1 MILED
6 KMSRL
11 ALGKGLDAL
20 IKQTQEVVQMTTQEA
35 AQVVETSSGAAV
47 AKIAVNKIV
56 PNRFQP
62 RRVFDEEKLQELAQ
76 SIKEH
81 GLTQP
86 IVVVYDAGLDKYEIV
101 VGERR
106 FRATQLAGLTEIDAI
121 VHKHLGDK
129 EMCALALIENIQRE
143 DLNPIETALGYRN
156 LMNKFYITQTDLA
169 SYCGKSKAAIS
180 NSLRLLDLEPE
191 IQQAL
196 QEGTLS
202 EGHGR
207 ALLMVT
213 DPAKRDLLFKKMNGS
228 KMSVRQ
234 AEEAARALMFPAK
247 PAAKQTKPAEVAS
260 FENDLQSALG
270 TKVEVKFGKNI
281 KKGTLVIHYHSLD
294 ELDNIASRL
303 KNKML

>member
-1 MILED
+1 MV
-6 KMSRL
+6 RQ

-20 IKQTQEVVQMTTQEA
+20 IKQTQEVAQMTTQQA
-35 AQVVETSSGAAV
+35 AQAAPAGTTV
-47 AKIAVNKIV
+47 SRIAVDKIV

-62 RRVFDEEKLQELAQ
+62 RRVFDEAKLQELAQ

-121 VHKHLGDK
+121 IHKHLGDQ

-156 LMNKFYITQTDLA
+156 LMSKFYITQTDLA

-180 NSLRLLDLEPE
+180 NALRLLELEPF
-191 IQQAL
+191 IQEAL
-196 QEGTLS
+196 QNGTIS

-213 DPAKRDLLFKKMNGS
+213 DPAKREMLFKKMNGS

-234 AEEAARALMFPAK
+234 AEDAARALMFPTKK
-247 PAAKQTKPAEVAS
+247 PAKGAKPAEVAS
-260 FENDLQSALG
+260 FENDLQTALG
-270 TKVEVKFGKNI
+270 TKVEVKYGRNM

>member
-1 MILED
+1 MA
-6 KMSRL
+6 RQ

-20 IKQTQEVVQMTTQEA
+20 IKQTQEVSNLPIQEA
-35 AQVVETSSGAAV
+35 TQVAQNTPGMSVQAIEIS
-47 AKIAVNKIV
+47 KIV

-62 RRVFDEEKLQELAQ
+62 RRVFDEEKLQELAT

-106 FRATQLAGLTEIDAI
+106 FRATQLAGLTQINAI
-121 VHKHLGDK
+121 VHKHLTDQ
-129 EMCALALIENIQRE
+129 ELCALALIENIQRE

-156 LMNKFYITQTDLA
+156 LMSKFYITQTDLA
-169 SYCGKSKAAIS
+169 AYCGKSKAAIS
-180 NSLRLLDLEPE
+180 NALRLLELSEE

-196 QEGTLS
+196 QAGTLS

-207 ALLMVT
+207 ALLMVA
-213 DPAKRDLLFKKMNGS
+213 DEQKRAELFKRMNNH

-234 AEEAARALMFPAK
+234 AEDAARAIMFPAK
-247 PAAKQTKPAEVAS
+247 KAAKGAKPAEVAS
-260 FENDLQSALG
+260 FEEDLQAALG
-270 TKVEVKFGKNI
+270 TKVEVKYGKNM

>member
-247 PAAKQTKPAEVAS
+247 PSAKQTKPAEVAS

-270 TKVEVKFGKNI
+270 TKVEVKYGKNI

-294 ELDNIASRL
+294 ELNNIASRL

>member
-1 MILED
+1 MA
-6 KMSRL
+6 RQ

-20 IKQTQEVVQMTTQEA
+20 IKQTQEVADLPIQEA
-35 AQVVETSSGAAV
+35 AQVAQNTPGMSVQSIEVS
-47 AKIAVNKIV
+47 KIV

-62 RRVFDEEKLQELAQ
+62 RRVFDEEKLQELAA

-106 FRATQLAGLTEIDAI
+106 FRATQLAGLTTIDAI
-121 VHKHLGDK
+121 VHKHLSDQ
-129 EMCALALIENIQRE
+129 ELCALALIENIQRE

-156 LMNKFYITQTDLA
+156 LMNKFYIKQVDLA
-169 SYCGKSKAAIS
+169 AYCGKSKASIS
-180 NSLRLLDLEPE
+180 NTLRLLELDPE

-196 QEGTLS
+196 QDRTIT
-202 EGHGR
+202 EGHAR
-207 ALLMVT
+207 ALLMVIAGPT
-213 DPAKRDLLFKKMNGS
+213 RTELFKRIVKN

-234 AEEAARALMFPAK
+234 AENAANAITEVREKKINPHNKNVEIVMFE
-247 PAAKQTKPAEVAS
+247 Q
-260 FENDLQSALG
+260 DLQEALG
-270 TKVEVKFGKNI
+270 TKVEIKFGKNPA
-281 KKGTLVIHYHSLD
+281 KGSLVIHYHSLD

-303 KNKML
+303 KHKML